1 MSFTDYRSSVRFYQ
15 YPLTLKDPREAG
27 QHYLLI
33 NSFESKN
40 AITSTG
46 KKLSTIAL
54 YIPPNSLQT
63 SHNGNYD
70 GLDRGALFAA
80 GGDAAQNIA
89 SAGGSTSSIV
99 AAVVG
104 GGGAAQAG
112 ATVAGIRAASRVP
125 GVGGDAP
132 GALSA
137 SFGVAV
143 NNHMALV
150 YRGPNTFRSHTFN
163 FAFFPKNATESR
175 TVQNIIADFR
185 NGMLP
190 RYTGAA
196 ENGRLSSP
204 FFKMPRHYQ
213 MSILN
218 NGEVNSFLDK
228 ELFPL
233 NSKNNKINHVITGM
247 NVNFDPNGVVSFHD
261 DGSPV
266 QTNLSITFQE
276 TEFVTSKDEVDES
289 FEQTVANLTNQAQA
303 LSQEQIR
310 ANRRLSGLGNPPGQ
324 RVKTG
329 LGGQDFLI

>member
-1 MSFTDYRSSVRFYQ
+1 MAHRTGHSSVTYYQ
-15 YPLTLKDPREAG
+15 YPSTLQDQREAG
-27 QHYLLI
+27 HHYLLI

-40 AITSTG
+40 AITTTG
-46 KKLSTIAL
+46 KKISTIAL

-63 SHNGNYD
+63 SHNGNYE

-80 GGDAAQNIA
+80 GGEAAQNIVN
-89 SAGGSTSSIV
+89 AGGSTSSII

-132 GALSA
+132 SALSA

-163 FAFFPKNATESR
+163 FAFFPKNATESKM
-175 TVQNIIADFR
+175 VQNIIADFR

-218 NGEVNSFLDK
+218 NGTVNSFLEN

-233 NSKNNKINHVITGM
+233 NKKGNKINHVITGM

-276 TEFVTSKDEVDES
+276 TEFVTSSDEVDES
-289 FEQTVANLTNQAQA
+289 FEQTTANLTNQAQA
-303 LSQEQIR
+303 LR
-310 ANRRLSGLGNPPGQ
+310 AQ
-324 RVKTG
+324 RELERDIVLRGGVGTG
-329 LGGQDFLI
+329 DRFSTLAR

>member
-1 MSFTDYRSSVRFYQ
+1 MPGPPNNIPSSTFYQ
-15 YPLTLKDPREAG
+15 YPLTLQELREAG

-40 AITSTG
+40 AITTTG
-46 KKLSTIAL
+46 KKISTIAL

-63 SHNGNYD
+63 SHSSNYE

-80 GGDAAQNIA
+80 AGGAAQNVA
-89 SAGGSTSSIV
+89 EAGGSTSSIV

-104 GGGAAQAG
+104 GAG
-112 ATVAGIRAASRVP
+112 ASRAGALVAGIRAASRVP

-163 FAFFPKNATESR
+163 FSFFPKSNTESN
-175 TVQNIIADFR
+175 VVKSIINDFR

-190 RYTGAA
+190 RYSGAA
-196 ENGRLSSP
+196 QNGRLSSP

-213 MSILN
+213 MTIMN
-218 NGEVNSFLDK
+218 NGNINSFLDH

-233 NSKNNKINHVITGM
+233 NKKGNKINHVITGM

-276 TEFVTSKDEVDES
+276 TEFVTSNDEVDDN
-289 FEQTVANLTNQAQA
+289 FEQNLPHNISRQAQA
-303 LSQEQIR
+303 ADFERRVEQSGIR
-310 ANRRLSGLGNPPGQ
+310 QTSGAFLERRF
-324 RVKTG
+324 
-329 LGGQDFLI
+329 GGRI